1 MEKEDKMKAKDI
13 GANAGRVWRL
23 LEDHG
28 AATRGAL
35 SRELELKPAEI
46 ERAIGWLAREDKL
59 YFSED
64 RRGVTRISLDEE

>member
-28 AATRGAL
+28 GATRGAL

-64 RRGVTRISLDEE
+64 RRGVTRISLHEE